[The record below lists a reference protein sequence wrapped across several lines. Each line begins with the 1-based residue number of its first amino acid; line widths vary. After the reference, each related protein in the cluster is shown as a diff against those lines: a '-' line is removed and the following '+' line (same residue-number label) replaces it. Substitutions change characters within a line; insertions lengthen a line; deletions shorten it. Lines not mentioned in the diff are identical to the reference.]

1 MQAQLDIP
9 LDLICKDK
17 FLLQC
22 AMVVAGTTE
31 EDITSVTVP
40 FKDFF
45 TIDIDEKYVE
55 GKKLG
60 VILVSPPNS
69 ITLSPVNERLN
80 QVQSYEVSIPEDQ
93 NPNSIENLISHQT
106 VTEDAKENKKDVAE
120 DLKPIIKEN
129 TEESM
134 QSKDV
139 VHEMK
144 DELISK
150 TKKDLEEILKD
161 IKDSKPLSVV
171 ASKLMDGDELK
182 LVKEIEEVKSK
193 IIGSESKLNEAE
205 RKISKLTEE
214 KRLSTQDRKIVQE
227 LVFQKKEASTSTSKA
242 DGGDNTKLTKFNS
255 MTLIIDSA
263 KGEEIQIDSDLI
275 EGKSSL
281 LKTIFEC
288 GRESGKPIIFEI
300 DGEEENHFKSLLYF
314 LHKNKLK
321 EEIKRSPSDIYGL
334 LVVADK
340 YGTTSCIKECSRS
353 LKNLDMIE
361 EVALLYL
368 DPWSILMMTDVQ
380 NYGMIR
386 SAKQFFM
393 NKFGDFDSAPEKFD
407 LYMVEAVLE
416 SSALQID
423 SEDDIYDLVV
433 KWSEVQYPYERQ
445 RIQFLSERIHSLVRF
460 VFMSRAKL
468 IEAKFFWKK
477 SLNQTPFP

>member
-1 MQAQLDIP
+1 MSTELLEIQPQEIRFIIESKKQCSCSVRLVNKTNQHVAFKVITTSPRKYRVRPNTGVLNPKGICDFTVTMQAQLDIP

-31 EDITSVTVP
+31 EDITSVT
-40 FKDFF
+40 
-45 TIDIDEKYVE
+45 YVE

-227 LVFQKKEASTSTSKA
+227 LVTL
-242 DGGDNTKLTKFNS
+242 LT
-255 MTLIIDSA
+255 
-263 KGEEIQIDSDLI
+263 
-275 EGKSSL
+275 L
-281 LKTIFEC
+281 LGI
-288 GRESGKPIIFEI
+288 
-300 DGEEENHFKSLLYF
+300 
-314 LHKNKLK
+314 
-321 EEIKRSPSDIYGL
+321 
-334 LVVADK
+334 
-340 YGTTSCIKECSRS
+340 
-353 LKNLDMIE
+353 
-361 EVALLYL
+361 
-368 DPWSILMMTDVQ
+368 SIL
-380 NYGMIR
+380 
-386 SAKQFFM
+386 
-393 NKFGDFDSAPEKFD
+393 
-407 LYMVEAVLE
+407 VLV
-416 SSALQID
+416 SVL
-423 SEDDIYDLVV
+423 
-433 KWSEVQYPYERQ
+433 
-445 RIQFLSERIHSLVRF
+445 H
-460 VFMSRAKL
+460 
-468 IEAKFFWKK
+468 
-477 SLNQTPFP
+477 